1 MAVPIHPASPTD
13 RVLKQL
19 ERERREESEERATV
33 WAFLWVLFAFKMA
46 TIGVIWYVAAGT
58 GESLV
63 MIAATTWY
71 WLVIPIAAI
80 TGPLLV
86 RWRMIKMRRR
96 REELRRAEWRE
107 EPDILNALVPPESE
121 WPGRRPRRQD
131 S

>member
-1 MAVPIHPASPTD
+1 MAVPISPAPQTD
-13 RVLKQL
+13 RILKQL

-58 GESLV
+58 GQSLV

-71 WLVIPIAAI
+71 WLVIPIAALA
-80 TGPLLV
+80 GPLLV

-96 REELRRAEWRE
+96 REELRRAEWCE
-107 EPDILNALVPPESE
+107 EPGTRAVHDPQFPAL
-121 WPGRRPRRQD
+121 PGDRP
-131 S
+131 

>member
-1 MAVPIHPASPTD
+1 MAVPYTPASASD
-13 RVLKQL
+13 RRLKQL
-19 ERERREESEERATV
+19 EREYREESDARATV
-33 WAFLWVLFAFKMA
+33 WAFLWVLFGFKIV
-46 TIGVIWYVAAGT
+46 TVGIIWYVAAGS

-80 TGPLLV
+80 SGPLLF

-107 EPDILNALVPPESE
+107 EPVKVVIHDQDPPA
-121 WPGRRPRRQD
+121 
-131 S
+131 